1 MNQKKQLLFCGSPLS
16 SDENSS
22 NGGSSEGGSSG
33 GGESSGS
40 SSEGPLPANNGIEN
54 IGLAVFK
61 HDRLVGK
68 LTPTET
74 LCHLIITD
82 KLKNCRLS
90 IPDPEDENKAIDM
103 FLNSDATPKIKVDLI
118 NGTPYIRLSV
128 KMNSRIASINQISEH
143 ITQER
148 INKIEESASY
158 YLQTH
163 LLNYLYKTAK
173 DFNSDISGT
182 GKYALN
188 KFKTNSDFN
197 NYNWLDNY
205 ENSFFNVEAK
215 VNIKSNFLLTG
226 T

>member
-1 MNQKKQLLFCGSPLS
+1 MLFYGSPAPDS
-16 SDENSS
+16 SSKKSSS
-22 NGGSSEGGSSG
+22 NSGSSG
-33 GGESSGS
+33 SGGESGS
-40 SSEGPLPANNGIEN
+40 SSSSSEEPLPANNGIEN

-74 LCHLIITD
+74 LCHLIITN

-103 FLNSDATPKIKVDLI
+103 FLNSDATPNINVNII
-118 NGTPYIRLSV
+118 NGTPYIKV
-128 KMNSRIASINQISEH
+128 AIKMNSRIASINQISEY
-143 ITQER
+143 ITKER
-148 INKIEESASY
+148 VAKIEESASY

-173 DFNSDISGT
+173 EFNSDISGT
-182 GKYALN
+182 GKYALS
-188 KFKTNSDFN
+188 KFKTESEFT

-215 VNIKSNFLLTG
+215 IHIKSNFLLTG